1 MDYLLDERF
10 LQRLSRLRFMTKG
23 RLGGRLS
30 GLHVSPRAGMSVE
43 FADYREYHPG
53 DDIRYVDWNIYG
65 RLERLLVKSFIHESD
80 LPIYLLVD
88 TSASMEIG
96 RPAKIEYAAQLALA
110 LAHLGLH
117 SMDRVGVFPFAHRLL
132 ASIPAQQGSSHIRR
146 VYDTLSNLTAQ
157 DETAFEQ
164 SIMGFLSLTRETGLV
179 LILTDMLF
187 PTGIEEGI
195 ARLLY
200 RGDEVVV
207 LQVLAPEE
215 LDPGQSGTTQIV
227 DIETGRFTTLNLG
240 NTTLQSYREKL
251 DEHQSR
257 IQRFLEEQR
266 VPLFTIPT
274 ERSLESVIFET
285 LREGGIVR

>member
-30 GLHVSPRAGMSVE
+30 GLHVSPKAGMSVE

-88 TSASMEIG
+88 VSASMQLG
-96 RPAKIEYAAQLALA
+96 TPPKLRFAAQLALA

-117 SMDRVGVFPFAHRLL
+117 TMDRVGVFPFAHRLL
-132 ASIPAQQGSSHIRR
+132 SSIPAQQGASHIRR
-146 VYDTLSNLTAQ
+146 VYDTLSRLDAH
-157 DETAFEQ
+157 DETAFER

-179 LILTDMLF
+179 LILSDFLF
-187 PTGIEEGI
+187 PTGIEDGI
-195 ARLLY
+195 GRLLH
-200 RGDEVVV
+200 RGDEVAV
-207 LQVLAPEE
+207 LQILAPDEV
-215 LDPGQSGTTQIV
+215 DPAKSGTTQVV
-227 DIETGRFTTLNLG
+227 DVETGRFTSLNLG
-240 NTTLQSYREKL
+240 ATTLASYRERL
-251 DEHQSR
+251 AEHQKR
-257 IQRFLEEQR
+257 IQTFLEEQR
-266 VPLFTIPT
+266 VPLFTITTDSP
-274 ERSLESVIFET
+274 LEAVIFET

>member
-10 LQRLSRLRFMTKG
+10 LQRLSRLQFMTRG

-80 LPIYLLVD
+80 LPIYLLIDV
-88 TSASMEIG
+88 SASMQLG
-96 RPAKIEYAAQLALA
+96 APSKIQYVAQLALA

-132 ASIPAQQGSSHIRR
+132 ASIPAQQGASHIRR
-146 VYDTLSNLTAQ
+146 VYNTLSNLDAH

-164 SIMGFLSLTRETGLV
+164 SIMGFLSLTRETGLT
-179 LILTDMLF
+179 LILSDLMF
-187 PTGIEEGI
+187 PTGLEEGI

-207 LQVLAPEE
+207 LRILAPEE
-215 LDPGQSGTTQIV
+215 LDPKPSGTTQIV
-227 DIETGRFTTLNLG
+227 DVETGRFTNLNLG
-240 NTTLQSYREKL
+240 NTTLASYRARFEK
-251 DEHQSR
+251 HQSR
-257 IQRFLEEQR
+257 IQTFLEEQR

-274 ERSLESVIFET
+274 ERPLEAVIFEN